1 MRTIA
6 IVVASACVLAAQ
18 SRNAEFMKAQQ
29 ANSAALRHYTWKSR
43 TELRL
48 KGETKK
54 VMLDHVRFDYDG
66 QLQKTRIG
74 GTPDEQKAGGRSGGP
89 LKQRIVAKKIENFK
103 EEMAD
108 LAALAA
114 SYGHLSPAKLQTFA
128 QNASIRRGEGAWEGT
143 IRIEGRD
150 VLMPGDVMTVWI
162 DPVTY
167 LTKHVEIRTMFDADP
182 VSLTADYRTVVG
194 GPTYQAHAVLRY
206 PDDGIEVIVENFD
219 YEPAG
224 GTR

>member
-1 MRTIA
+1 
-6 IVVASACVLAAQ
+6 
-18 SRNAEFMKAQQ
+18 
-29 ANSAALRHYTWKSR
+29 
-43 TELRL
+43 
-48 KGETKK
+48 
-54 VMLDHVRFDYDG
+54 
-66 QLQKTRIG
+66 
-74 GTPDEQKAGGRSGGP
+74 
-89 LKQRIVAKKIENFK
+89 
-103 EEMAD
+103 MAD